1 MSIAAEY
8 TNNTK
13 VWYQVPYAVP
23 AYTYP
28 KEALIASAHID
39 DACVHIMV
47 MDGRML
53 SIPLHWLPAVLHA
66 SPEDR
71 CRFTFSE
78 DRRAL
83 IWDPDNCSINDE
95 LFVDDYLAP
104 HREPEQ

>member
-13 VWYQVPYAVP
+13 VWYQIPYPVS

-28 KEALIASAHID
+28 REALIASARID
-39 DACVHIMV
+39 DAYIHIMM

-53 SIPLHWLPAVLHA
+53 AIPLHWLPAVLHA

-83 IWDPDNCSINDE
+83 IWDPGIVRSTTSC
-95 LFVDDYLAP
+95 L
-104 HREPEQ
+104 